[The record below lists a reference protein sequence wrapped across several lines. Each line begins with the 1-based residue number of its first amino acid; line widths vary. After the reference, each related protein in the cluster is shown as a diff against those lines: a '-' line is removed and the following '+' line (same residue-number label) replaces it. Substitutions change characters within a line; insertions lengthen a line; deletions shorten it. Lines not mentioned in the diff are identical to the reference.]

1 MKTTNF
7 FKFFLPPLPSHDG
20 GRGGGGVVAT
30 PTPKR
35 FSRQKFLKIFFI
47 DTWVSRQKV
56 AKLTVW
62 LSLQKRK
69 NGLRENSKGGGG
81 GVQQTPS

>member
-1 MKTTNF
+1 MT
-7 FKFFLPPLPSHDG
+7 G
-20 GRGGGGVVAT
+20 GGGGVVAT

-47 DTWVSRQKV
+47 DTWVSRQRV

-69 NGLRENSKGGGG
+69 NGMRENSKGGRGATNPLLRET
-81 GVQQTPS
+81 VKY